1 MKDISFTKA
10 INLALSESLAAK
22 EKSVCIGLGINDP
35 KRIFGTTNGLVENFG
50 ENRIIE
56 PPTSENALTGISL
69 GLALNGFSVCLTH
82 QRLDF
87 ALLSFDQIVN
97 SIAKWNFM
105 FNKKKPI
112 SLLIRLIV
120 GRGWGQGPTHSQ
132 SYHSFLASIPGL
144 NVYYPNNA
152 LSAYKIVKNAMVSA
166 HPTIMIEHRW
176 LHNSIEKNTNF
187 DLKNIDINSIKTHK
201 IGSDLTIFTYG
212 YMVPEA
218 LKAAEFLKRFA
229 IKIEILSIENLNN
242 ADFEHLYKSIKK
254 TRNLLIIEPYFVQGS
269 FLSFLLS
276 ELIELITN
284 KKIILNSYKFVSLP
298 FENESTSYFQTKSR
312 YKNWKDIATLVFK
325 QLNTVNQIID
335 KTTETHHDVPGA
347 WFKGPF

>member
-10 INLALSESLAAK
+10 VNLALSESLAAK

-56 PPTSENALTGISL
+56 PPTSENAITGISL

-82 QRLDF
+82 QRFDF
-87 ALLSFDQIVN
+87 ALLSFDQIIN

-105 FNKKKPI
+105 FNKKKSI

-152 LSAYKIVKNAMVSA
+152 SSAYKIVKDAMISPS
-166 HPTIMIEHRW
+166 PTIMIEHRW
-176 LHNSIEKNTNF
+176 LHNSIEKQTNF
-187 DLKNIDINSIKTHK
+187 QLKNIDINSIKINK

-218 LKAAEFLKRFA
+218 SKAAEFLKNFA
-229 IKIEILSIENLNN
+229 IKIEILSIENLTNP
-242 ADFEHLYKSIKK
+242 DFEKIYKSINK

-269 FLSFLLS
+269 FLSPLLS
-276 ELIELITN
+276 EFIELITN
-284 KKIILNSYKFVSLP
+284 KKIILKSYKFISLP

-312 YKNWKDIATLVFK
+312 YKNWKDIVKLVSK
-325 QLNTVNQIID
+325 QLNTENQISD
-335 KTTETHHDVPGA
+335 KSPDKHHDVPGE